1 PVGGALLGVP
11 VEGARAAEGAPGRR
25 RVRRVEGPRR
35 QRGLGSPRVRAV
47 LPVDVELSAHPEPGV
62 LVRDDRRAR
71 RAERVVPAGVLE
83 VPVRV
88 EEDLD
93 GLARIALGEEAGQLG
108 GGRGSAAVDEREP
121 FLRLE
126 HDDVAARTLDERE
139 PAAERQRRKASGR
152 RLSMQRPRHRPAETE
167 CGREPGAAEAAVKE
181 PALSATYHKKLLL
194 PARRLTTHRVNST
207 PPGVPKYSG
216 LAGGPHPM
224 GAAPSESGWGAG
236 VAVPD
241 ACAHRRARATRGKNI
256 LPLGRGHPWP
266 LTVPRARL

>member
-1 PVGGALLGVP
+1 
-11 VEGARAAEGAPGRR
+11 
-25 RVRRVEGPRR
+25 
-35 QRGLGSPRVRAV
+35 
-47 LPVDVELSAHPEPGV
+47 VDVELGAHPEPGV

-152 RLSMQRPRHRPAETE
+152 RLRMQRPRHRPAETE
-167 CGREPGAAEAAVKE
+167 CGREPGAAEAAEKE

-207 PPGVPKYSG
+207 PRVSPNIAGSPAGRIPWAPRPPKAAGAPG
-216 LAGGPHPM
+216 L
-224 GAAPSESGWGAG
+224 PS
-236 VAVPD
+236 
-241 ACAHRRARATRGKNI
+241 R
-256 LPLGRGHPWP
+256 
-266 LTVPRARL
+266 